1 MAGPTLPLDVS
12 HLRTTLNHLNLGVYI
27 TDRDRRILLWN
38 RKAQEITGWRASEVV
53 GKSCRD
59 NILNHVDRN
68 GQPLCTTKMCPL
80 YRAMELDKESRE
92 PILVFARKADG
103 TRVAVSV
110 TVAPLRDEKGIVVG
124 GIETFRDESAQVRDL
139 EFARTVQQRL
149 TPESLPQEGVIRL
162 AVRHYPHDLVSG
174 DFYDVRPVGAGRYG
188 VLVADVRGHGVS
200 AGLYTMMLK
209 SLEEQMHSRASE
221 PARFMAAINA
231 ELSRYVVDE
240 SFATAFYAVVDPTRG
255 SLRYTNAGHPAPMH
269 FHRADGT
276 VTEMDTHGL
285 PLGILGDGGYAEGA
299 AQLAPGDLLLCY
311 TDGIVEVNDR
321 AGKMLG
327 TPWLAAA
334 LQRYAQRADEAM
346 LDHIY
351 RDALS
356 ACGDVIL
363 PDDVLLLCIARPA
376 ET

>member
-1 MAGPTLPLDVS
+1 MPDSTLPLDVS
-12 HLRTTLNHLNLGVYI
+12 HLRATLNHLNMGVYI
-27 TDRDRRILLWN
+27 TDRNRRILLWN
-38 RKAQEITGWRASEVV
+38 RKAEEITGWRASEIV

-68 GQPLCTTKMCPL
+68 GQPLCSTKMCPL

-110 TVAPLRDEKGIVVG
+110 TVAPLRDDKGIVVG

-149 TPESLPQEGVIRL
+149 TPESLPQGGVIRL

-174 DFYDVRPVGAGRYG
+174 DFYDVRPVGERRYG

-209 SLEEQMHSRASE
+209 SLEEQAHSRAAE

-240 SFATAFYAVVDPTRG
+240 SFATAFYAVVDPARG

-276 VTEMDTHGL
+276 VTE
-285 PLGILGDGGYAEGA
+285 
-299 AQLAPGDLLLCY
+299 
-311 TDGIVEVNDR
+311 
-321 AGKMLG
+321 
-327 TPWLAAA
+327 A
-334 LQRYAQRADEAM
+334 LQHLCQVLRSHGQGHTGSPTIPGYLVWQV
-346 LDHIY
+346 
-351 RDALS
+351 RDQH
-356 ACGDVIL
+356 
-363 PDDVLLLCIARPA
+363 DVLGSLRGNFNQCRQHGRGTERVTP
-376 ET
+376 EVPGRNRR

>member
-1 MAGPTLPLDVS
+1 MPENALPLDVS
-12 HLRTTLNHLNLGVYI
+12 HLRTTLDHLNMGVYI

-38 RKAQEITGWRASEVV
+38 RKAEEITGWRASEVV

-59 NILNHVDRN
+59 DILVHVDRN
-68 GQPLCTTKMCPL
+68 GQLLCSTQLCPL
-80 YRAMELDKESRE
+80 YRAMELNKESRE

-110 TVAPLRDEKGIVVG
+110 TVAPLRDEKGTVVG

-149 TPESLPQEGVIRL
+149 TPESLPQEGVVRF

-174 DFYDVRPVGAGRYG
+174 DFYDVLPAGTGRYG
-188 VLVADVRGHGVS
+188 VLIADVRGHGVG

-209 SLEEQMHSRASE
+209 SLEEQMHPHAPE
-221 PARFMAAINA
+221 PARFMAAVNV

-240 SFATAFYAVVDPTRG
+240 SFATAFYAVVDLASG

-269 FHRADGT
+269 FHRADGA
-276 VTEMDTHGL
+276 VTEMETHGL
-285 PLGILGDGGYAEGA
+285 PLGIAGDGGYAEGSV
-299 AQLAPGDLLLCY
+299 QLAPGDLLLCY
-311 TDGIVEVNDR
+311 TDGIVEANDH

-334 LQRYAQRADEAM
+334 LQRYAPRTPVAM
-346 LDHIY
+346 LEHIY

-363 PDDVLLLCIARPA
+363 PDDVLLLSIARPA
-376 ET
+376 